1 MPVQVNQEVEIHQH
15 DQRSTTSNQF
25 DQRSNAHNADQR
37 SVNVYQ
43 QKVHQHD
50 QRTVALDNRSMQVGM
65 DPILV
70 QQREGAL
77 RAEAFHA
84 VSELQSRNQETERNA
99 PQTLQQLEQSFTMQM
114 SRAEDLNRELM
125 NAIDHQSQQLEE
137 QRRRKEELRN
147 LVVQLQNQLVVANH
161 APPAT
166 PPVAHE
172 NQNGTVSNMIDVSAL
187 MNDMRQLREELRKV
201 KQLSTT
207 PVTYPMAPNV
217 SEVHLVPQPMPQPP
231 FSPVSACASI
241 PPSG

>member
-1 MPVQVNQEVEIHQH
+1 MP
-15 DQRSTTSNQF
+15 
-25 DQRSNAHNADQR
+25 
-37 SVNVYQ
+37 
-43 QKVHQHD
+43 
-50 QRTVALDNRSMQVGM
+50 
-65 DPILV
+65 
-70 QQREGAL
+70 
-77 RAEAFHA
+77 
-84 VSELQSRNQETERNA
+84 
-99 PQTLQQLEQSFTMQM
+99 
-114 SRAEDLNRELM
+114 RAEDLNRELM

-187 MNDMRQLREELRKV
+187 MNDMRQLREELRMV